1 MTQVIKDIWA
11 ALKYVISPPPVDPK
25 TYAQNPPENWHG
37 ATPVNVPDDEDEV
50 RMTGGMLVWDGQF
63 TRYPGVPVTLAHHG
77 ITAEEWGEMQEYQ
90 VSKTQKGLKNLAL
103 AGQIKRHWL
112 EGKRP
117 PEIAIAVGYN
127 PSTVRQYVICL
138 EKAAANKGNAFQ
150 VRLNHSPT
158 GK

>member
-1 MTQVIKDIWA
+1 MIQVIKDFCKA
-11 ALKYVISPPPVDPK
+11 AKYVIFGKEIDPK
-25 TYAQNPPENWHG
+25 DLAEEPPKGWHG
-37 ATPVNVPDDEDEV
+37 ATPVNVPDEEDEV
-50 RMTGGMLVWDGQF
+50 RMTGGTLVWDGQF
-63 TRYPGVPVTLAHHG
+63 TRFEGVPVTLAHHG
-77 ITAEEWGEMQEYQ
+77 ITAQEWGEMQEYQ
-90 VSKTQKGLKNLAL
+90 VSKTQKGLKNLPL

-117 PEIAIAVGYN
+117 PEIALAVGYN

-150 VRLNHSPT
+150 VGLNHSPT